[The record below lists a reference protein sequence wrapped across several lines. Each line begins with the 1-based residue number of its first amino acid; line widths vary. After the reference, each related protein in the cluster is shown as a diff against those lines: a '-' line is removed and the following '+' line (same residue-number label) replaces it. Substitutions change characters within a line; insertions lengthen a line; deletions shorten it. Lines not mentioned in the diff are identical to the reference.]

1 MHYIKLFSGHYSHT
15 NAYGVE
21 VRNGN
26 DAPASLRRNGWY
38 AAIEHYD
45 AKDGHLAVA
54 YVGDGERDTARAL
67 VDAAGN
73 EPLTPAAFQ
82 ELIKSRPVRV
92 GQ

>member
-26 DAPASLRRNGWY
+26 DAPASLGRNGWY
-38 AAIEHYD
+38 AAIENY
-45 AKDGHLAVA
+45 KNDGHLAIT
-54 YVGDGERDTARAL
+54 YVGDGDRDTARAL

-73 EPLTPAAFQ
+73 EPLTPSRFQ